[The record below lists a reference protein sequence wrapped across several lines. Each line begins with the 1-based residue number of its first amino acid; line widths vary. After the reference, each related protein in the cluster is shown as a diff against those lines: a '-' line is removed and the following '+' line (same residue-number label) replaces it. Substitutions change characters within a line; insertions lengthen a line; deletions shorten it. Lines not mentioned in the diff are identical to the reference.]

1 MYWQHRCILPAR
13 EIIVCGGGGDEGED
27 TVDDFNVDDNDH
39 GDDIG
44 DVHSVDLMVMIL
56 LILMLKTVLMTLR
69 WMDH

>member
-1 MYWQHRCILPAR
+1 MYWQHRCILSAR

-39 GDDIG
+39 DDDIG